1 MFFEKMKGEN
11 SLKFIQKTLI
21 KNPEFYNK
29 FQQDKAN
36 NKKGSF
42 IYILNF
48 QFLNNVG

>member
-1 MFFEKMKGEN
+1 MKGKI

-29 FQQDKAN
+29 FHLDKAN

-42 IYILNF
+42 IYFLNF